1 MTLPTAIPPQ
11 VRSFS
16 RKAYQHDSACFMQ
29 RPSAHMMR
37 HGPRART
44 KGAIPSATTQLQL
57 RVNPTTAAAMPVT
70 ARPCGDRIQERS
82 LRWVVGRSPLCTASG
97 LPVQQFISFVISV
110 LIDHMGYVG
119 ISSSRRFGGW
129 KYQVLTKNGNNLR
142 AVPFGGSELAPD
154 LPALRVNQSRWRG
167 CRADRVA
174 EEWSRSD
181 HCTCRAISVR
191 VVHRTSRPPE
201 CHHDRLRG
209 AGQGI
214 SAGQTSPE
222 ADQVRA
228 FPSGTAGTTSPIC

>member
-110 LIDHMGYVG
+110 LIDHMG
-119 ISSSRRFGGW
+119 
-129 KYQVLTKNGNNLR
+129 T
-142 AVPFGGSELAPD
+142 SELAPAAGSAAGSTKCSRRMATTS
-154 LPALRVNQSRWRG
+154 ALSHSAGPSLRP
-167 CRADRVA
+167 
-174 EEWSRSD
+174 
-181 HCTCRAISVR
+181 
-191 VVHRTSRPPE
+191 TSRPSGLISQGGGDAE
-201 CHHDRLRG
+201 QTELLKSGRGVIIVHAERFQSELFIELLDRRN
-209 AGQGI
+209 A
-214 SAGQTSPE
+214 
-222 ADQVRA
+222 
-228 FPSGTAGTTSPIC
+228 TTID